1 MLARLNEGLQDLGD
15 LDERDYESAYLDEL
29 SELDRR
35 ALNERR
41 VLNASILDKKEP
53 MSILITPEE
62 DISVVLNGTD
72 HIRIQVLSPGLHLT
86 EALRTADK
94 VDDYINARFSY
105 AFDEK
110 YGYLTS
116 FPTNVGTGMRATAI
130 VHLPTLSMAKK
141 FLRMLNDMGRFGV
154 CIRGVLWRG
163 KRKLW
168 SSL

>member
-1 MLARLNEGLQDLGD
+1 
-15 LDERDYESAYLDEL
+15 
-29 SELDRR
+29 
-35 ALNERR
+35 
-41 VLNASILDKKEP
+41 

-130 VHLPTLSMAKK
+130 VHLPTLSMAKNFLPCSMIWEGLGCASEEFMEREEKTMELSMK
-141 FLRMLNDMGRFGV
+141 FP
-154 CIRGVLWRG
+154 I
-163 KRKLW
+163 KRQWEGQKRN
-168 SSL
+168 S